1 MQTNHP
7 VVGDHIISL
16 DRYPH
21 LEEDQS
27 LHDAVEI
34 IKSYTIAPEELLRYS
49 ELLVLDG
56 NHRLVGRVRLQD
68 IILGID
74 PRFTGLA
81 KVNKYEGKKSDVT
94 NLVTLWEDS
103 FFDEC
108 SKRRTK
114 KIREFMSPVHHAVK
128 VNDSLL
134 KALAIM
140 LSAGENALAVTDD
153 DRVAGVIRLEEIFN
167 AITNQCRL

>member
-1 MQTNHP
+1 MQTDHP
-7 VVGDHIISL
+7 LVKDHIITL

-21 LEEDQS
+21 LQEDQS

-34 IKSYTIAPEELLRYS
+34 IKSYTDGSNERLRYS
-49 ELLVLDG
+49 ELLILD
-56 NHRLVGRVRLQD
+56 NNNQLVGRVTLQD

-74 PRFTGLA
+74 PRFTGLT
-81 KVNKYEGKKSDVT
+81 KVNKYEGKKADTT
-94 NLVTLWEDS
+94 NLITLWEDS

-114 KIREFMSPVHHAVK
+114 KIREFMSSVK
-128 VNDSLL
+128 QTVKGGDSLL
-134 KALAIM
+134 KALGIM
-140 LSAGENALAVTDD
+140 LSENETVLPVVDN

-167 AITNQCRL
+167 TITNQCRL